1 MTDNYDIIKDFLV
14 PTEILVEEL
23 GPTRSK
29 IILEPLEQG
38 FGHTLGNALRRI
50 MLSSM
55 PGTAVSEVKIDGVL
69 HEYSTIEGVQEDV
82 IDILLNLKELSV
94 RLLESEEAELKIS
107 KKSKGKVVAGDID
120 TPAGVE
126 IINPDHLIA
135 TLTDKGSLNMLLK
148 VTRGRGFVPVKP
160 LSEDEGQETGLLRL
174 DATYSPIKRVS
185 YTVEDARVEQR
196 TNLDRLI
203 VDIDTDGTLDAEEVL
218 RISATILQHQLSAFA
233 ELGRL
238 EEVIEEKEEAMIDPV
253 MMRPVD
259 ELELTVR
266 SANCL
271 KAENIHYIGDLVTR
285 MESDLLRTP
294 NLGKKSLNEIKE
306 VLASRGLSLGLVL
319 EHWPPETTKNFNMR
333 HRKSGRKLNRNS
345 SHRTALMRSLAIS
358 IILRESIKT
367 TLAKAKEIRGFLE
380 PLVTLAKENT
390 VANQRKA
397 YSKLRDK
404 AAVAKLFSE
413 IGPRFKERPG
423 GYLRVIKRGHRA
435 GDKSPIAQVEFLKE
449 DNEVSE
455 SEALEEASS

>member
-1 MTDNYDIIKDFLV
+1 MTDNYDIIKDFLI

-69 HEYSTIEGVQEDV
+69 HEYTTIEGVQEDV

-94 RLLESEEAELKIS
+94 RLLESEESELKVS
-107 KKSKGKVVAGDID
+107 KKSKGKLVAGDID

-135 TLTDKGSLNMLLK
+135 TLTDKGSINMTLK
-148 VTRGRGFVPVKP
+148 VTRGRGVVPVKP
-160 LSEDEGQETGLLRL
+160 LSEYEGQEAGLLRL

-185 YTVEDARVEQR
+185 YTVENARVEQR

-238 EEVIEEKEEAMIDPV
+238 EEVIEEKEEAKIDPV
-253 MMRPVD
+253 MLRPVD

-266 SANCL
+266 SANFL

-319 EHWPPETTKNFNMR
+319 EHWPPE
-333 HRKSGRKLNRNS
+333 
-345 SHRTALMRSLAIS
+345 
-358 IILRESIKT
+358 
-367 TLAKAKEIRGFLE
+367 
-380 PLVTLAKENT
+380 
-390 VANQRKA
+390 
-397 YSKLRDK
+397 
-404 AAVAKLFSE
+404 
-413 IGPRFKERPG
+413 
-423 GYLRVIKRGHRA
+423 
-435 GDKSPIAQVEFLKE
+435 
-449 DNEVSE
+449 VS
-455 SEALEEASS
+455 